1 MRFMG
6 FFRILFIFFCGV
18 YKKCN
23 CSLLFEVTKRHKCFI
38 EQIFIGNSSL
48 MLKWN
53 INTNTFGNKN
63 ELENAIKNINIMI
76 KNTNNNKIAHYHII
90 QERKGKVSFSI
101 KERGEIYICVFINNK
116 YEKVTKGIE
125 MNLKIRTD
133 EIYLATQNEN
143 ILQKKEV
150 EKTSKSILKAKDEIK
165 KINNEFEIEKKGE
178 GQLTNE
184 IFHSIQTYKI
194 FTYIQIL
201 LVIIVSLLHLY
212 NFKKYIKSLHI
223 I

>member
-1 MRFMG
+1 
-6 FFRILFIFFCGV
+6 
-18 YKKCN
+18 
-23 CSLLFEVTKRHKCFI
+23 
-38 EQIFIGNSSL
+38 
-48 MLKWN
+48 
-53 INTNTFGNKN
+53 
-63 ELENAIKNINIMI
+63 
-76 KNTNNNKIAHYHII
+76 
-90 QERKGKVSFSI
+90 
-101 KERGEIYICVFINNK
+101 
-116 YEKVTKGIE
+116 

-194 FTYIQIL
+194 LTYIQIL
-201 LVIIVSLLHLY
+201 LIIIVSLLHLY